1 MTTWPEFEFDSE
13 FESATEIPNMA
24 SQQVELAEAYSMA
37 TKAIH
42 AHRTSFLKSKP
53 QSQRTQLVA
62 TAKELAKL
70 VSSKDKARI
79 QILNGV
85 RFSNGPDLEWSGL

>member
-37 TKAIH
+37 TEAIH
-42 AHRTSFLKSKP
+42 THRTSFLTLKSRAE
-53 QSQRTQLVA
+53 SQPDKRQPPVV
-62 TAKELAKL
+62 AKEQPPKPKQPPDAAK
-70 VSSKDKARI
+70 
-79 QILNGV
+79 
-85 RFSNGPDLEWSGL
+85 